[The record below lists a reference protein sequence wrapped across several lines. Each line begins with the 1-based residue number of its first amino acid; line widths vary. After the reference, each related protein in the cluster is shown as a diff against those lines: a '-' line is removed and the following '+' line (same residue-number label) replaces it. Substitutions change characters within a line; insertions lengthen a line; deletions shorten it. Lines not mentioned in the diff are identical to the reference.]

1 MVKGSTEEEENVEG
15 HGALALVE
23 AIKVK
28 NKKDIRKYPLFHLQ
42 QCRPV
47 AICYFGNNRD

>member
-1 MVKGSTEEEENVEG
+1 MVKGSTEVEENVEG
-15 HGALALVE
+15 HGALAWVD
-23 AIKVK
+23 AKGKIT
-28 NKKDIRKYPLFHLQ
+28 DIRKYPLFHLQ